1 MSNNSHISVP
11 KIITKSINDTNS
23 RGNTM
28 SSNRSEPNITDQLA
42 VTDCNFLTQNNVKS
56 RIDYLTVQFK
66 TNSDVEFKY
75 VNSEIIQW
83 LKSVG
88 IKKVSTEPNL
98 KYFDQGSLL
107 KSNDE
112 LNSYCG
118 AIKWNDTND
127 LIQVE
132 LSGSGCA
139 YINTNDLYFF
149 IIRSLS
155 KLVSVAIKRI
165 DIAVDTLNL
174 KYGLRFIQQAYSKG
188 LYSSQTGATPLREDA
203 SSVTGKSILIGS
215 RHSHKQI
222 LGYEKG
228 KQSKYP
234 KDSIEYTNLFRHEVR
249 LKGRKSQPIPID
261 ALFEPDS
268 FFVGAYPKANRR
280 ILKNVSP
287 RIIKRE
293 IIQLVDKT
301 LRSKLAYAKHQVG
314 KTIFGAV
321 NRGLDSEI
329 IVQTIM
335 RKGKKDNICYPSFV
349 SKQDLENYVFENE

>member
-23 RGNTM
+23 QGNTM
-28 SSNRSEPNITDQLA
+28 SSNRSASNTTDQLT
-42 VTDCNFLTQNNVKS
+42 VTDCNFLTQNKVKS

-66 TNSDVEFKY
+66 PNSDVEFKY
-75 VNSEIIQW
+75 VNSEIIRW
-83 LKSVG
+83 LASVG
-88 IKKVSTEPNL
+88 IKSVNTEPNL
-98 KYFDQGSLL
+98 KYFDQGSIL

-112 LNSYCG
+112 LNSHCG

-132 LSGSGCA
+132 LSGNGCA
-139 YINTNDLYFF
+139 YINANDHYFF
-149 IIRSLS
+149 IIKSLS
-155 KLVSVAIKRI
+155 KIVTVILRRI
-165 DIAVDTLNL
+165 DIAVDTLDL
-174 KYGLRFIQQAYSKG
+174 KHGLRFMQQAYSKG
-188 LYSSQTGATPLREDA
+188 LYSSQTGANPIREDT

-228 KQSKYP
+228 KESKYP
-234 KDSIEYTNLFRHEVR
+234 KDTIEYSNLFRHEVR

-268 FFVGAYPKANRR
+268 FFVGAYPNANRR

-293 IIQLVDKT
+293 VIQLVDKT

-314 KTIFGAV
+314 KTIFGAI

-349 SKQDLENYVFENE
+349 SKQDLENYVFENK